1 LPIGLVKLFPE
12 QRIRETQTGG
22 TRPLMLTL
30 GFLIGIMVGIIS
42 GLVGIGGGALL
53 IPALIYFYKMT
64 QHKAQ
69 GTSLAVLLLPIGF
82 FAFWEYYKAGNV
94 DLKLAVLIAVGFAVG
109 AYFGG
114 AWAQHLSEGLL
125 RKGFAV
131 LLLLLAARLYFQ

>member
-1 LPIGLVKLFPE
+1 M
-12 QRIRETQTGG
+12 
-22 TRPLMLTL
+22 MLSL
-30 GFLIGIMVGIIS
+30 GFLIGIVVGIIS

-53 IPALIYFYKMT
+53 IPALVYVYKMS

-94 DLKLAVLIAVGFAVG
+94 DLKLAILMAIGFAVG

-114 AWAQHLSEGLL
+114 AWAQHLPDNVL
-125 RKGFAV
+125 RKGFAI
-131 LLLLLAARLYFQ
+131 LLVVLAANLYFQ